1 MNTLTK
7 TDISACRNNM
17 PGICI
22 LHEYRDALT
31 YCRLNVDCDVR
42 QTIHFA
48 FGNIIFDY
56 SVQSF
61 DLTHLNEYIEF
72 N

>member
-1 MNTLTK
+1 
-7 TDISACRNNM
+7 M